1 MTLPDQQSTKTIG
14 RMSEKLSIERESSIP
29 DLQSSKREGLGRWV
43 QRLIVPVLPPE
54 LQEPMNLSNRRLI
67 RASAEPMPQSIA
79 WHWLMENQE
88 TAGRTPYDNSAP
100 FDSQVNPRR
109 QTCKSRTRRPL
120 DWQPLTRVSYIRQKW
135 SPVFGC
141 LH

>member
-14 RMSEKLSIERESSIP
+14 RMPEKLSIERESSIP

-88 TAGRTPYDNSAP
+88 TAGRTPYDNGA
-100 FDSQVNPRR
+100 
-109 QTCKSRTRRPL
+109 T
-120 DWQPLTRVSYIRQKW
+120 IRFAGES
-135 SPVFGC
+135 SPANMQISN
-141 LH
+141 